1 MTMHLDII
9 TPDRKVFSGEVT
21 SVTVQ
26 GSNGQFQVLTRHAAI
41 VSTLDKGPIKVKTSA
56 GETEFQ
62 AEGGVVEVLNDNIIV
77 LVERVEGGE
86 VLAS

>member
-21 SVTVQ
+21 SVTVP
-26 GSNGQFQVLTRHAAI
+26 GTEGQFQVLTRHAAI
-41 VSTLDKGPIKVKTSA
+41 VSTLDKGPIKVKTAS

-62 AEGGVVEVLNDNIIV
+62 SEGGVVEVLNDNIIV
-77 LVERVEGGE
+77 LAERVVGGE
-86 VLAS
+86 QSAS